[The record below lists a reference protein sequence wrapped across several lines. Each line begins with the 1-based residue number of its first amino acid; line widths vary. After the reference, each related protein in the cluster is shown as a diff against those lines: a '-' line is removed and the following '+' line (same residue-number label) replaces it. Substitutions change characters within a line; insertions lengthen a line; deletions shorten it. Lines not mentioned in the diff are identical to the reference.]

1 MSVDKIFEALSS
13 APHRRIPAGYL
24 QAFIGAGN
32 KRGQN
37 VHYGLE
43 EDALTGTLV
52 HFLAEVWPRSRPFH
66 KDSAEVAKR
75 KRERKIEA

>member
-1 MSVDKIFEALSS
+1 MCQE
-13 APHRRIPAGYL
+13 
-24 QAFIGAGN
+24 

-52 HFLAEVWPRSRPFH
+52 HFLAEVCPYSRPLR
-66 KDSAEVAKR
+66 KDSAEAAKR
-75 KRERKIEA
+75 KRGRTQDIMRASGGRRDRSCP